1 MKNKLQESLRAL
13 IQKEIK
19 SVLTESTLSGD
30 YDKVK
35 NKLPKKLRQFC
46 DEINTSPKFTEDLQ
60 YITYDSIGK
69 KLKFS
74 LDSYSEAGM
83 NMLLKLVKQTVKLP
97 EYKSL
102 LKFNAEDFSGE
113 DIELDIKNVQGLNEN
128 TNDFK
133 VGEIYRDGDVE
144 YQITTMPDKFKGKY
158 GAGTMNIWV
167 TNLDT
172 EEQHFMPVSMLKT
185 LKQVYVTPPE
195 GRLKHLKTSTSR
207 EMHEGPEEMTYT
219 YVHDPKTN
227 KFNVLK
233 VKDGAK
239 VTAFSTE
246 DQAKKHVEK
255 INKLDKGYAAIK
267 GKVAEGPEEMGA
279 YRRLVITSPAFEKMK
294 TEFTKFMGRPEVK
307 SMYPVRFKMIDS
319 PKPNTVVV
327 DVEGDKAT
335 VVAIKLSDL
344 AKKLDKSVAITV
356 RKERKLK

>member
-46 DEINTSPKFTEDLQ
+46 DVINANPKFTEDLQ

-83 NMLLKLVKQTVKLP
+83 NMLLRLVKQTVKLP

-102 LKFNAEDFSGE
+102 LKFNAEDFEGE

-128 TNDFK
+128 TNEFK

-195 GRLKHLKTSTSR
+195 GRLKHLKASTSR
-207 EMHEGPEEMTYT
+207 EMH
-219 YVHDPKTN
+219 
-227 KFNVLK
+227 
-233 VKDGAK
+233 
-239 VTAFSTE
+239 
-246 DQAKKHVEK
+246 
-255 INKLDKGYAAIK
+255 
-267 GKVAEGPEEMGA
+267 EGPEEMGA

-307 SMYPVRFKMIDS
+307 SMYPVRFKMVDS

>member
-1 MKNKLQESLRAL
+1 MKSKLHESLRKF
-13 IQKEIK
+13 IQQEIHA
-19 SVLTESTLSGD
+19 VL
-30 YDKVK
+30 Y
-35 NKLPKKLRQFC
+35 
-46 DEINTSPKFTEDLQ
+46 
-60 YITYDSIGK
+60 
-69 KLKFS
+69 
-74 LDSYSEAGM
+74 
-83 NMLLKLVKQTVKLP
+83 
-97 EYKSL
+97 
-102 LKFNAEDFSGE
+102 
-113 DIELDIKNVQGLNEN
+113 EN

-195 GRLKHLKTSTSR
+195 GRLKHLKASTSR
-207 EMHEGPEEMTYT
+207 EMHEGPEEM
-219 YVHDPKTN
+219 
-227 KFNVLK
+227 
-233 VKDGAK
+233 
-239 VTAFSTE
+239 
-246 DQAKKHVEK
+246 
-255 INKLDKGYAAIK
+255 
-267 GKVAEGPEEMGA
+267 GA
-279 YRRLVITSPAFEKMK
+279 YRRLVVTSPAFEKMK

>member
-1 MKNKLQESLRAL
+1 MENTLQESLRAL

-19 SVLTESTLSGD
+19 SVMNEGKMIPKKNQFYMYTTIENGKKDSLLVKYVGEKSGTVPTQPWLGTVKTLAFRIYDKKTFTPSKTQSQIFVKPSQVTTEKFKEVKAPVKEST
-30 YDKVK
+30 
-35 NKLPKKLRQFC
+35 N
-46 DEINTSPKFTEDLQ
+46 ED
-60 YITYDSIGK
+60 T
-69 KLKFS
+69 
-74 LDSYSEAGM
+74 
-83 NMLLKLVKQTVKLP
+83 
-97 EYKSL
+97 
-102 LKFNAEDFSGE
+102 
-113 DIELDIKNVQGLNEN
+113 
-128 TNDFK
+128 
-133 VGEIYRDGDVE
+133 
-144 YQITTMPDKFKGKY
+144 
-158 GAGTMNIWV
+158 
-167 TNLDT
+167 
-172 EEQHFMPVSMLKT
+172 
-185 LKQVYVTPPE
+185 
-195 GRLKHLKTSTSR
+195 
-207 EMHEGPEEMTYT
+207 TYT

-233 VKDGAK
+233 VKDGSK
-239 VTAFSTE
+239 VTEFSTE

-267 GKVAEGPEEMGA
+267 GKVAEGPLDKNITNKIIAIFYKKYGKYPKIKEIIEAWLSDGDNWKKAYYLSGEAYEKEVLLPINDKVRQWGKSSIFKNRPAFNSNYEDDSIISEGPEEMGA

-294 TEFTKFMGRPEVK
+294 TEFTKFMERPEVK